1 MTAIEWQLLWV
12 QSCRWGEDVDFSEIV
27 IDINSRE
34 GEASADL
41 ATTETRGSTSW
52 AKRCW
57 AKKWLPFFCPYIFL
71 PRTSSLLKRRID
83 GGVRANSSA

>member
-1 MTAIEWQLLWV
+1 MTAIEWQLLCG

-41 ATTETRGSTSW
+41 ATTETRGSASW
-52 AKRCW
+52 AKKCW
-57 AKKWLPFFCPYIFL
+57 AKNGCYFSAHTFFCPER
-71 PRTSSLLKRRID
+71 PRS
-83 GGVRANSSA
+83 

>member
-1 MTAIEWQLLWV
+1 MTAIEWQLLCG

-57 AKKWLPFFCPYIFL
+57 AKMAAIFL
-71 PRTSSLLKRRID
+71 PVHFSAPNVLAPKTSY
-83 GGVRANSSA
+83 